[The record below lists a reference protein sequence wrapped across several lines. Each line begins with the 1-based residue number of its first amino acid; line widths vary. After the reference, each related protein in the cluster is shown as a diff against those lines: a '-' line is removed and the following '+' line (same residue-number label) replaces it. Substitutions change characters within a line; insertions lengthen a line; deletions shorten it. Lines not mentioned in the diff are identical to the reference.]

1 MSIPKLGSSAEVKGD
16 FNCIIKYKLTESK
29 LICYIKS
36 EDFSLQNGAFK
47 KLYDLDKIELVWR
60 VRCESTFIEKQ
71 ASLDQEIIFNTNSL
85 NTSLKISYF

>member
-29 LICYIKS
+29 LICYIQS
-36 EDFSLQNGAFK
+36 EDFSLQNGAF